1 MEDPAVEDVRFVHNE
16 DNDARACFIADQL
29 LVAAA
34 EEAIAQRLPVTF
46 PPPPL
51 NSAISSFLVHT
62 VSQLPR
68 STSMTHSFPNSITFS
83 TLPMP
88 KPTLPFSARAALFS
102 ALHYSSPRN

>member
-1 MEDPAVEDVRFVHNE
+1 MEALAVEDVRFVHNE

-34 EEAIAQRLPVTF
+34 EEALAKGLPVTF
-46 PPPPL
+46 PPPPVK
-51 NSAISSFLVHT
+51 SAISSFL
-62 VSQLPR
+62 L
-68 STSMTHSFPNSITFS
+68 STSLPVSAPKPHSFPNSITFS